1 MSNLKSCPFCSE
13 DVGVEEGWDGDE
25 YCVHLYCKDCP
36 AEMIVYGADKDEA
49 WKHAEES
56 WNRRSER

>member
-1 MSNLKSCPFCSE
+1 MRNLESCPFCCG

-36 AEMIVYGADKDEA
+36 AEMIEYGPDKNTA
-49 WKHAEES
+49 WRYAEES
-56 WNRRSER
+56 WNRRTK